1 MSKPMTQA
9 EMQARIAELES
20 QLKAKVR
27 FTVSKQGGISIMGLQ
42 RFPVTL
48 YWNQW
53 EQILERAQDL
63 RDFADKNKATLS
75 QGKA

>member
-9 EMQARIAELES
+9 EMQQRIAELES
-20 QLKAKVR
+20 QLKAKIR
-27 FTVSKQGGISIMGLQ
+27 ISISKQGGISITGLQ

-53 EQILERAQDL
+53 EQILDRADDI
-63 RDFADKNKATLS
+63 REFANKNAALLSKPKA
-75 QGKA
+75 